1 MRRVW
6 IPIVALIA
14 ATGLPATGLPAEPS
28 ARVATLLPYVSE
40 AMGRIPEVTIVA
52 AVAAELGGEIPE
64 GAVDLGSPHA
74 PNYEALAAARPD
86 VVVGDRR
93 YHAAIEEKLAR
104 SGGRVVLVEA
114 ASVDST
120 LNGLMEVA
128 RAAGVEAQM
137 QSLVAE
143 VRDELPRLHLD
154 RAASVLPLFG
164 APGSFMAI
172 TERTWLGD
180 LLAELGFEILPHD
193 LTGRESYPGYV
204 EVSEEVLAL
213 VRPEL
218 VLLVTHGSPNAV
230 AESFARESSKG
241 GPWARL
247 AERARVLDPTLFA
260 RNPGLD
266 MGRAAQELVR
276 LLDEAQGPIAQ
287 AP

>member
-1 MRRVW
+1 MKRIW
-6 IPIVALIA
+6 ILIATLIA
-14 ATGLPATGLPAEPS
+14 AGAPLAAQPS
-28 ARVATLLPYVSE
+28 TRVATLLPYVAE
-40 AMGRIPEVTIVA
+40 ALGRIPEVTIVA
-52 AVAAELGGEIPE
+52 AVAAELGGEVPE

-74 PNYEALAAARPD
+74 PNYEALAASRPD

-93 YHAAIEEKLAR
+93 FHGAIEEKLAR
-104 SGGRVVLVEA
+104 SGARVILVEA
-114 ASVDST
+114 ASVDAT
-120 LNGLMEVA
+120 LDGLIAVA
-128 RAAGVEAQM
+128 AAAGVEAQM
-137 QSLVAE
+137 QRLVSE
-143 VRDELPRLHLD
+143 VREALPRLHLD

-180 LLAELGFEILPHD
+180 LLAELGFEILPPD

-218 VLLVTHGSPNAV
+218 VLLVTHGSPHAV
-230 AESFARESSKG
+230 AESFGRESSKG

-247 AERARVLDPTLFA
+247 AERVRVLDPALFA
-260 RNPGLD
+260 RNPGLE
-266 MGRAAQELVR
+266 MGRAAEELVR

-287 AP
+287 AR